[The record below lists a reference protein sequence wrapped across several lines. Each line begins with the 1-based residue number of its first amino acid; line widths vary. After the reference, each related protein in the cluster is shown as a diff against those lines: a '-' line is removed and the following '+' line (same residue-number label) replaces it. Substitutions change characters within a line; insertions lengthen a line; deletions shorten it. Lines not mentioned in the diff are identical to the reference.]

1 MLAGL
6 TGGLKV
12 PDNHGRTTEAELAEV
27 VVAILLQTPGGQA
40 SYAELVE
47 EIPNHINLTAA
58 DLAQSTTRPNESV
71 WEQRL
76 RNITSHKGVEG
87 NYIYEGRLKEIP
99 GGLSLP

>member
-1 MLAGL
+1 M
-6 TGGLKV
+6 
-12 PDNHGRTTEAELAEV
+12 PDNHGRTTESELAEV
-27 VVAILLQTPGGQA
+27 VVKILQKTPSGQA

-58 DLAQSTTRPNESV
+58 DLVQSTTRPNEAV

-76 RNITSHKGVEG
+76 RNITSHKTAEG
-87 NYIYEGRLKEIP
+87 NFIHDGLLKDIP